1 MGAKGYCFPWESA
14 TTGEDVTPDTCR
26 QCRDQQIFV
35 SGAISFA
42 IRQYLSVTNDR
53 DFMTRNDFDGC
64 GMSFKIAEFY
74 QSIARYNHSKARYD
88 ISRKY
93 DVPWDTQNT
102 MSCHDVL
109 SRPVVLGG
117 VFMTSFYLCPSGWL
131 FSTNE
136 IVLRD
141 INRQLK

>member
-1 MGAKGYCFPWESA
+1 MGAQGYNFPWESA
-14 TTGEDVTPDTCR
+14 KTGEDVTPDTCK

-93 DVPWDTQNT
+93 R
-102 MSCHDVL
+102 CA
-109 SRPVVLGG
+109 LG
-117 VFMTSFYLCPSGWL
+117 
-131 FSTNE
+131 
-136 IVLRD
+136 
-141 INRQLK
+141 